1 MSITSPA
8 GSTAV
13 ASAVARAL
21 DSTTTTGWR
30 ILHQVR
36 WPGHPGMHLAHVA
49 VGPGGI
55 VVVTE
60 GGPTLHEE
68 SLDPQLADVACA
80 TAAVTAL
87 LAPQHRRL
95 VRGVRAT
102 RARVDLPTRARVVD
116 ADSLPDVLGALPRV
130 LSPVEVVIVAA
141 HLRAELDLTM
151 AARRVAGVPRP
162 AESVEPMAVRPV
174 TIRPWR
180 RLRPGTLTAL
190 LLAAGVVVP
199 WLIIWSVRGL

>member
-8 GSTAV
+8 GNTDV

-30 ILHQVR
+30 VLHQVR
-36 WPGHPGMHLAHVA
+36 WPGHPGMCLPHVA

-60 GGPTLHEE
+60 VGQTLHDEA
-68 SLDPQLADVACA
+68 LDPQLADVACA

-95 VRGVRAT
+95 VRGIRAT
-102 RARVDLPTRARVVD
+102 RVRIDLPTRAQVVD
-116 ADSLPDVLGALPRV
+116 ADSLPDLLGALPQT
-130 LSPVEVVIVAA
+130 LGPVEVVVVAA
-141 HLRAELDLTM
+141 HLRAELDPTM
-151 AARRVAGVPRP
+151 AARSVTRVPRP
-162 AESVEPMAVRPV
+162 AQSVEPMAARPV
-174 TIRPWR
+174 TIRPRR
-180 RLRPGTLTAL
+180 RLQPGTLTVL
-190 LLAAGVVVP
+190 LLAAGVVVL
-199 WLIIWSVRGL
+199 WLVSWLVQGR